1 MQNTI
6 SKQKTWQIQVGNFS
20 NSISG
25 SSNFLKG
32 KCFWQGNCW
41 VCRILW
47 PLNFLSDHIYMGLLM
62 EKEVNVNEWINWTF
76 DPIYFG
82 RQTLSFIYFERRKLL
97 RIIAKYT
104 KRRWFLY
111 FCTLRGRNILYVVGT
126 YIPSWPT
133 TIRVGL
139 IPTGELGLLPVYVL
153 HVCGWG
159 LPQLNSSSLNIKSR
173 KKHVKEMSS
182 VQFLFVSF

>member
-1 MQNTI
+1 MANLSRQFFKFYFGLLQFSQGQMLLARQLLSVQN
-6 SKQKTWQIQVGNFS
+6 S
-20 NSISG
+20 
-25 SSNFLKG
+25 
-32 KCFWQGNCW
+32 
-41 VCRILW
+41 
-47 PLNFLSDHIYMGLLM
+47 LNFLSDHIYMGLLM

-153 HVCGWG
+153 HVCG
-159 LPQLNSSSLNIKSR
+159 
-173 KKHVKEMSS
+173 
-182 VQFLFVSF
+182 